1 MSETNLNSP
10 PPIIVANA
18 AKPKSKWRWLKIIV
32 GTVAGALLV
41 ISLLGSLNSPKLE
54 VRRIGAIL
62 ATDGLGLE
70 VLNVGTKPIT
80 VSAVTVND
88 RIDCKV
94 QRMSLGTDPNPFPAE
109 LKVGDKI
116 MLFSTC
122 RIIRAAVGTDQG
134 SNTYSFTG
142 E

>member
-1 MSETNLNSP
+1 MSEPNLDSP
-10 PPIIVANA
+10 RPITVANA
-18 AKPKSKWRWLKIIV
+18 ANPRGRWRWFKIIV
-32 GTVAGALLV
+32 GTVAGGLLV

-80 VSAVTVND
+80 ISAVTVND
-88 RIDCKV
+88 RVDCKV
-94 QRMSLGTDPNPFPAE
+94 QRMSLANDPNPFPAE

-134 SNTYSFTG
+134 STTYSFIG